1 LRCIKG
7 GAVRI
12 RQESGM
18 SDDLMFDIAV
28 VGAGPAGLAFTRSLT
43 GSGLSVALIEGQPE
57 AALRDPGFDGREIA
71 LTHHSI
77 RLLKSLGAWDRV
89 PAGEI
94 SDLREAR
101 VLDGGSA
108 FALTFGAEGADRL
121 GVLIP
126 NHLIRRALF
135 EIVEGQAGV
144 SLMAGRKV
152 ANCAVEPAAP
162 RGRVVL
168 DDGATIRAK
177 LIVAADSRF
186 SGVRNQLGVGVE
198 MNRLGRSMMV
208 CRMRHDQAH
217 GHVATEWFDHGQ
229 TVALLPVADA
239 EERVSSVVLTLA
251 APAIA
256 GLMSLTPEAFAVEI
270 ERRMQRRLTGLE
282 LVGTRHA
289 YPLATTWSRRFA
301 GEGFALI
308 GDAAVGMHPV
318 TAHGFNLGLR
328 GQETLAKVVR
338 SARVGDIGSGRLLAR
353 YEREHRLASWPLY
366 RGTNALVR
374 LFTEETAPA
383 RLARG
388 VALRAGQATAP
399 FKAVVRKML
408 TA

>member
-1 LRCIKG
+1 
-7 GAVRI
+7 
-12 RQESGM
+12 
-18 SDDLMFDIAV
+18 
-28 VGAGPAGLAFTRSLT
+28 
-43 GSGLSVALIEGQPE
+43 
-57 AALRDPGFDGREIA
+57 
-71 LTHHSI
+71 
-77 RLLKSLGAWDRV
+77 SLGAWDRV
-89 PAGEI
+89 PAEEI

-101 VLDGGSA
+101 VLDGGSP
-108 FALTFGAEGADRL
+108 FALTFDVGGADRL

-135 EIVEGQAGV
+135 DVVEGQAGV
-144 SLMAGRKV
+144 ILMAGRRV
-152 ANCAVEPAAP
+152 ASCAVQGAAP

-168 DDGATIRAK
+168 DDGTTIRAR

-186 SGVRNQLGVGVE
+186 SGVRDQLGVGVE

-217 GHVATEWFDHGQ
+217 GHVATEWFDHRQ

-239 EERVSSVVLTLA
+239 QERVSSVVLTLA

-256 GLMSLTPEAFAVEI
+256 DLMRLSPDAFAVEM
-270 ERRMQRRLTGLE
+270 ERRLKGRLTGLE
-282 LVGTRHA
+282 LVSERCA

-328 GQETLAKVVR
+328 GQDVLAKVLK
-338 SARVGDIGSGRLLAR
+338 SARGGDIGSERLLAR
-353 YEREHRLASWPLY
+353 YERDHRLASWPLY
-366 RGTNALVR
+366 QGTNALVR
-374 LFTEETAPA
+374 LFTQETPPA

-388 VALRAGQATAP
+388 AALRAGQATAP
-399 FKAVVRKML
+399 FKRVVKRML
-408 TA
+408 TV

>member
-1 LRCIKG
+1 
-7 GAVRI
+7 
-12 RQESGM
+12 M
-18 SDDLMFDIAV
+18 SDDLMFDVVV
-28 VGAGPAGLAFTRSLT
+28 VGAGPAGLAFTRSLA
-43 GSGLSVALIEGQPE
+43 GAGLSVALIEGQHE
-57 AALRDPGFDGREIA
+57 AALRDPAFDGREIA
-71 LTHHSI
+71 LTHHSM
-77 RLLKSLGAWDRV
+77 RLLKSLGVWDRV
-89 PAGEI
+89 PAAEI

-108 FALTFGAEGADRL
+108 FALTFGADGADRL

-135 EIVEGQAGV
+135 ETVEGQAGV
-144 SLMAGRKV
+144 ALMAGR
-152 ANCAVEPAAP
+152 
-162 RGRVVL
+162 RVTACGVGEGERRAWLNL
-168 DDGATIRAK
+168 DDGTTIRAR
-177 LIVAADSRF
+177 LLVAADSRF
-186 SGVRNQLGVGVE
+186 SGVRDQLGVGVE
-198 MNRLGRSMMV
+198 MDRLGRSMMV
-208 CRMRHDQAH
+208 CRMRHDQPH

-256 GLMSLTPEAFAVEI
+256 GLMGLTPEAFAGEMD
-270 ERRMQRRLTGLE
+270 RRLKGRLTGLE

-328 GQETLAKVVR
+328 GQETLAKVIR
-338 SARVGDIGSGRLLAR
+338 SAKSGDIGSGRLLAR

-374 LFTEETAPA
+374 LFTEETPPA

-388 VALRAGQATAP
+388 AALRAGQATAP
-399 FKAVVRKML
+399 FKAVVKRML

>member
-1 LRCIKG
+1 
-7 GAVRI
+7 
-12 RQESGM
+12 M
-18 SDDLMFDIAV
+18 SDDLMFDVVV
-28 VGAGPAGLAFTRSLT
+28 VGAGPAGLAFTRSLA
-43 GSGLSVALIEGQPE
+43 GAGLSVALIEGQHE
-57 AALRDPGFDGREIA
+57 AALRDPAFDGREIA
-71 LTHHSI
+71 LTHHSM
-77 RLLKSLGAWDRV
+77 RLLKSLGVWDRI
-89 PAGEI
+89 PAAEI

-108 FALTFGAEGADRL
+108 FALTFGADGADRL

-135 EIVEGQAGV
+135 ETVEGQAGIA
-144 SLMAGRKV
+144 LMAGR
-152 ANCAVEPAAP
+152 
-162 RGRVVL
+162 RVTACGVGEGERRAWLDL
-168 DDGATIRAK
+168 DDGTTIRAR
-177 LIVAADSRF
+177 LLVAADSRF
-186 SGVRNQLGVGVE
+186 SGVRDQLGVGVE
-198 MNRLGRSMMV
+198 MDRLGRSMMV
-208 CRMRHDQAH
+208 CRMRHDQPH

-256 GLMSLTPEAFAVEI
+256 GLMGLTPEAFAGEM
-270 ERRMQRRLTGLE
+270 ERRLKGRLTGLE

-328 GQETLAKVVR
+328 GQETLAKVIR
-338 SARVGDIGSGRLLAR
+338 SAKSGDIGSGRLLAR

-374 LFTEETAPA
+374 LFTEETPPA

-388 VALRAGQATAP
+388 AALRAGQATGP
-399 FKAVVRKML
+399 FKAVVKRML

>member
-1 LRCIKG
+1 
-7 GAVRI
+7 
-12 RQESGM
+12 M
-18 SDDLMFDIAV
+18 SDDLMFDVVV
-28 VGAGPAGLAFTRSLT
+28 VGAGPAGLAFTRSLA
-43 GSGLSVALIEGQPE
+43 GAGLSVALIEGQHE
-57 AALRDPGFDGREIA
+57 AALRDPAFDGREIA
-71 LTHHSI
+71 LTHHSM
-77 RLLKSLGAWDRV
+77 RLLKSLGVWDRI
-89 PAGEI
+89 PAAEI

-108 FALTFGAEGADRL
+108 FALTFGADGADRL

-135 EIVEGQAGV
+135 ETVQGQAGIA
-144 SLMAGRKV
+144 LMAGR
-152 ANCAVEPAAP
+152 
-162 RGRVVL
+162 RVTACGVGEGERRAWLDL
-168 DDGATIRAK
+168 DDGTTIRAR
-177 LIVAADSRF
+177 LLVAADSRF
-186 SGVRNQLGVGVE
+186 SGVRDQLGVGVE
-198 MNRLGRSMMV
+198 MDRLGRSMMV
-208 CRMRHDQAH
+208 CRMRHDQPH

-256 GLMSLTPEAFAVEI
+256 GLMGLSPQAFADEM
-270 ERRMQRRLTGLE
+270 ERRLKGRLTGLE

-328 GQETLAKVVR
+328 GQETLAKVIR
-338 SARVGDIGSGRLLAR
+338 SAKSGDICSGRLLAR

-374 LFTEETAPA
+374 LFTDETPPA

-388 VALRAGQATAP
+388 AALRAGQATAP
-399 FKAVVRKML
+399 FKAVVKRML

>member
-1 LRCIKG
+1 
-7 GAVRI
+7 
-12 RQESGM
+12 M
-18 SDDLMFDIAV
+18 SDDLMFDVVV
-28 VGAGPAGLAFTRSLT
+28 VGAGPAGLAFTRSLA
-43 GSGLSVALIEGQPE
+43 GAGLSVALIEGQDE
-57 AALRDPGFDGREIA
+57 AALRDPAFDGREIA
-71 LTHHSI
+71 LTHHSM
-77 RLLKSLGAWDRV
+77 RLLKSLGVWDRV
-89 PAGEI
+89 PATEI

-108 FALTFGAEGADRL
+108 FALTFGADGADRL

-135 EIVEGQAGV
+135 ETVEGQAGV
-144 SLMAGRKV
+144 ALMAGR
-152 ANCAVEPAAP
+152 
-162 RGRVVL
+162 RVTACGVGEGERRAWLNL
-168 DDGATIRAK
+168 DDGTTIRAR
-177 LIVAADSRF
+177 LLVAADSRF
-186 SGVRNQLGVGVE
+186 SGVRDQLGVGVE
-198 MNRLGRSMMV
+198 MDRLGRSMMV
-208 CRMRHDQAH
+208 CRMRHDQPH

-256 GLMSLTPEAFAVEI
+256 GLMGLTPEAFAGEMD
-270 ERRMQRRLTGLE
+270 RRLKGRLTGLE

-328 GQETLAKVVR
+328 GQETLAKVIR
-338 SARVGDIGSGRLLAR
+338 SAKSGDIGSGRLLAR

-374 LFTEETAPA
+374 LFTEETPPA

-388 VALRAGQATAP
+388 AALRAGQATAP
-399 FKAVVRKML
+399 FKAVVKRML

>member
-1 LRCIKG
+1 MR
-7 GAVRI
+7 
-12 RQESGM
+12 
-18 SDDLMFDIAV
+18 DDLMFDVAV
-28 VGAGPAGLAFTRSLT
+28 VGAGPAGLAFTRSLA
-43 GSGLSVALIEGQPE
+43 GAGLTVAVIEGQDE
-57 AALRDPGFDGREIA
+57 AALRDPAFDGREIA
-71 LTHHSI
+71 LTHNSI
-77 RLLKSLGAWDRV
+77 RLLKKSLGAWDRV
-89 PAGEI
+89 PAQDI

-101 VLDGGSA
+101 VLDGGSP
-108 FALTFGAEGADRL
+108 FALTFDAGADRL

-135 EIVEGQAGV
+135 EVVEGQPGV
-144 SLMAGRKV
+144 TLMAGRRV
-152 ANCAVEPAAP
+152 AGCAVQGAAP

-168 DDGATIRAK
+168 DDGVTIRAR

-186 SGVRNQLGVGVE
+186 SGVRDQLGVGVE

-217 GHVATEWFDHGQ
+217 GHVATEWFDHRQ
-229 TVALLPVADA
+229 TIALLPVADV

-256 GLMSLTPEAFAVEI
+256 DLMRLSPDAFAVEV
-270 ERRMQRRLTGLE
+270 ERRLKGRLTGLE
-282 LVGTRHA
+282 LIGTRHA

-328 GQETLAKVVR
+328 GQDKLAKVLK
-338 SARVGDIGSGRLLAR
+338 SARGGDIGSERLLAR
-353 YEREHRLASWPLY
+353 YERDHRLASWPLY
-366 RGTNALVR
+366 QGTNALVR
-374 LFTEETAPA
+374 LFTEETPPA

-388 VALRAGQATAP
+388 AALRAGQATAP
-399 FKAVVRKML
+399 FKRVVKRML

>member
-1 LRCIKG
+1 
-7 GAVRI
+7 
-12 RQESGM
+12 M
-18 SDDLMFDIAV
+18 SDDLMFDVVV
-28 VGAGPAGLAFTRSLT
+28 VGAGPAGLAFTRSLA
-43 GSGLSVALIEGQPE
+43 GAGLSVALIEGQHE
-57 AALRDPGFDGREIA
+57 AALRDPAFDGREIA
-71 LTHHSI
+71 LTHHSM
-77 RLLKSLGAWDRV
+77 RLLKSLGVWDRV
-89 PAGEI
+89 PATEI

-108 FALTFGAEGADRL
+108 FALTFGADGADRL

-135 EIVEGQAGV
+135 ETVEDQAGIA
-144 SLMAGRKV
+144 LMAGR
-152 ANCAVEPAAP
+152 
-162 RGRVVL
+162 RVTACGVGDGERRAWLDL
-168 DDGATIRAK
+168 DDGTTIRAR
-177 LIVAADSRF
+177 LVVAADSRF
-186 SGVRNQLGVGVE
+186 SGVRDQLGVGVE
-198 MNRLGRSMMV
+198 MDRLGRSMMV
-208 CRMRHDQAH
+208 CRMRHDQPH

-256 GLMSLTPEAFAVEI
+256 GLMGLTPEAFAGEM
-270 ERRMQRRLTGLE
+270 EQRLKGRLTGLE

-328 GQETLAKVVR
+328 GQETLAKVIR
-338 SARVGDIGSGRLLAR
+338 SAKSGDIGSGRLLAR

-374 LFTEETAPA
+374 LFTEETPPA

-388 VALRAGQATAP
+388 AALRAGQATAP
-399 FKAVVRKML
+399 FKAVVKRML

>member
-1 LRCIKG
+1 MR
-7 GAVRI
+7 
-12 RQESGM
+12 
-18 SDDLMFDIAV
+18 DDLMFDVAV
-28 VGAGPAGLAFTRSLT
+28 VGAGPAGLAFTRSLA
-43 GSGLSVALIEGQPE
+43 GAGLTVAVIEGQDE
-57 AALRDPGFDGREIA
+57 DALRDPAFDGREIA
-71 LTHHSI
+71 LTHNSI

-89 PAGEI
+89 PAEDI

-101 VLDGGSA
+101 VLDGGSP
-108 FALTFGAEGADRL
+108 FALTFDAGGADRL

-135 EIVEGQAGV
+135 EVVEGQPGV
-144 SLMAGRKV
+144 TLMAGRRV
-152 ANCAVEPAAP
+152 ASCAVQGAAP
-162 RGRVVL
+162 RGRIVL
-168 DDGATIRAK
+168 DDGATLRAR

-186 SGVRNQLGVGVE
+186 SGVRDQLGVGVE
-198 MNRLGRSMMV
+198 MTRLGRSMMV

-217 GHVATEWFDHGQ
+217 GHVATEWFDHRQ
-229 TVALLPVADA
+229 TVALLPVADPQ
-239 EERVSSVVLTLA
+239 ERVSSVVLTLA

-256 GLMSLTPEAFAVEI
+256 DLMRLSPEAFAVEM
-270 ERRMQRRLTGLE
+270 ERRLKGRLTGLE
-282 LVGTRHA
+282 LIDTRHA

-328 GQETLAKVVR
+328 GQDTLAKVLK
-338 SARVGDIGSGRLLAR
+338 SARGGDIGAERLLAR

-366 RGTNALVR
+366 QGTNALVR
-374 LFTEETAPA
+374 LFTEETPPA

-388 VALRAGQATAP
+388 AALRAGQATAP
-399 FKAVVRKML
+399 FKRVVKRML

>member
-1 LRCIKG
+1 
-7 GAVRI
+7 
-12 RQESGM
+12 M
-18 SDDLMFDIAV
+18 SDDLMFDVVV
-28 VGAGPAGLAFTRSLT
+28 VGAGPAGLAFTRSLA
-43 GSGLSVALIEGQPE
+43 GAGLSVALIEGQHE
-57 AALRDPGFDGREIA
+57 AALRDPAFDGREIA
-71 LTHHSI
+71 LTHHSM
-77 RLLKSLGAWDRV
+77 RLLKSLGVWDRV
-89 PAGEI
+89 PATEI

-108 FALTFGAEGADRL
+108 FALTFGADGADRL

-135 EIVEGQAGV
+135 ETVEGQAGV
-144 SLMAGRKV
+144 ALMAGR
-152 ANCAVEPAAP
+152 
-162 RGRVVL
+162 RVTACGVGEGERRAWLNL
-168 DDGATIRAK
+168 DDGTTIRAR
-177 LIVAADSRF
+177 LLVAADSRF
-186 SGVRNQLGVGVE
+186 SGVRDQLGVGVE
-198 MNRLGRSMMV
+198 MDRLGRSMMV
-208 CRMRHDQAH
+208 CRMRHDQPH

-256 GLMSLTPEAFAVEI
+256 GLMGLTPEAFAGEMD
-270 ERRMQRRLTGLE
+270 RRLKGRLTGLE

-328 GQETLAKVVR
+328 GQETLAKVIR
-338 SARVGDIGSGRLLAR
+338 SAKSGDIGSGRLLAR

-374 LFTEETAPA
+374 LFTEETPPA

-388 VALRAGQATAP
+388 AALRAGQATAP
-399 FKAVVRKML
+399 FKAVVKRML